1 VGSLLPLQITEL
13 VSIGKCGKHVSYERE
28 GAFCYQFLAA
38 EATCM
43 YINKPHIFAEA
54 ADTDFFQFKEQIPF
68 EFKIKYQRFNVK

>member
-13 VSIGKCGKHVSYERE
+13 VAIRKCGKHVSYKCER
-28 GAFCYQFLAA
+28 AFCYQFSAL

-43 YINKPHIFAEA
+43 YIDKPHIFAEA
-54 ADTDFFQFKEQIPF
+54 ADTDFLRFKEQIPF